1 MTLLCARWKTQCTA
15 EETANKEWRWPD
27 VNQNARCGGAGRHVQ
42 MREQGNTRTER
53 TREKKRGRERKREAE
68 RHGERVASSFPAS
81 RDDEQRAL
89 CFDEGCLAAA
99 GGCNPGLF
107 IGRKRETKETEDT
120 RHVVLLRRA
129 REHFRTD
136 NVDPIENANASCLK
150 AIDCFSSNT
159 SETAA
164 PYSLLFP
171 RPHFLPRSTP
181 LLLLTSRRRKVCR

>member
-1 MTLLCARWKTQCTA
+1 MRRSRPSR
-15 EETANKEWRWPD
+15 ANER
-27 VNQNARCGGAGRHVQ
+27 AS
-42 MREQGNTRTER
+42 NTRTER

-68 RHGERVASSFPAS
+68 RHGKRVASSFPAS

-164 PYSLLFP
+164 PCSLLFP
-171 RPHFLPRSTP
+171 RPHFLPRSP
-181 LLLLTSRRRKVCR
+181 PCSFSRRVDGKFVGKLRTNAVLADVNA